1 MTPHES
7 GGLPTPVGESLL
19 QTSGE
24 LALTFIGTGSAFSK
38 KLFQNNILI
47 AKGSE
52 HVLVDCGSR
61 TPEAL
66 DLLGLSVMKIG
77 TYLVTHGHADHIGG
91 LEEVMLVNRYMA
103 KKKTRMIISDKMKS
117 LIWNQSLRGGAAW
130 NERHDGQ
137 ELTFDDFWIQERP
150 RRVKNADRELS
161 EVRIGELELLL
172 FRTMHIPDSASGW
185 EDSIQSVGLIIDR
198 RILFTGDTRFDP
210 DLIAWAET
218 NFPLEMIFHDVQ
230 MFTGGVHAGID
241 QLGTLPA
248 PTKAKIQLMHYGDRG
263 LEARDKAMALGFAGF
278 AEQWKTYRYP

>member
-1 MTPHES
+1 MAPHES

-19 QTSGE
+19 RTSGE

-66 DLLGLSVMKIG
+66 DLLGLSVTKIG
-77 TYLVTHGHADHIGG
+77 NYLVTHGHADHIGG

-103 KKKTRMIISDKMKS
+103 KKKTRMIVSDKMKN

-161 EVRIGELELLL
+161 EVKIGDLQLHL
-172 FRTMHIPDSASGW
+172 FRTMHIPDSAVSW
-185 EDSIQSVGLIIDR
+185 EDSLQSVGIIIDR

-210 DLIAWAET
+210 DLITWAET

-241 QLGTLPA
+241 QLGTLPVS
-248 PTKAKIQLMHYGDRG
+248 TKAKILLMHYGDRG